1 MPRPPSENYLP
12 DTELPTP
19 DATGDLG
26 WLNRMLG
33 SDGVVQAEAERTST
47 EGVDRETAARLDAL
61 VNARVAEIERARR
74 AAEEAERAKTL
85 FLANMSHE
93 LRTPMHAIL
102 SYAQL
107 GRDATGK
114 DEQREYF
121 DRIVQ
126 RGQQLL
132 NFLSDLLDL
141 SRIEAGSMS
150 LEFAPN
156 DIEAL
161 ARAAVNL
168 IASGFG
174 SKQLIV
180 QIDRTPD
187 CTSCRALVD
196 AVLMGKLFDNLL
208 SNAARYSPQGGKVRI
223 AFSRSL
229 VQDGSRQRPALEMK
243 ISDEGMSIPERE
255 LAFVFD
261 KFVQSGGNTRTNG
274 GGTGLGLA
282 ICREIVALHGG
293 NIWASNNQAAGATFH
308 VLLPL
313 LDMSTGREAL

>member
-1 MPRPPSENYLP
+1 MPRPPSDNVLP
-12 DTELPTP
+12 GSELPNP
-19 DATGDLG
+19 DATSDLG
-26 WLNRMLG
+26 WLNRMLRPDPG
-33 SDGVVQAEAERTST
+33 LHAEPERTSV
-47 EGVDRETAARLDAL
+47 EGVDRETAAKLDAL

-85 FLANMSHE
+85 FLANMTHE
-93 LRTPMHAIL
+93 LRTPVHAIL

-107 GRDATGK
+107 GRDATAK
-114 DEQREYF
+114 EEQREYF
-121 DRIVQ
+121 DRIVR

-141 SRIEAGSMS
+141 SRLEAGSMS

-156 DIEAL
+156 DVEAL
-161 ARAAVNL
+161 ARAAVNV
-168 IASGFG
+168 ITSGFG
-174 SKQLIV
+174 SKHLIV

-187 CTSCRALVD
+187 CTSCRACVD
-196 AVLMGKLFDNLL
+196 AVLLGKLFDNLL

-223 AFSRSL
+223 VFSRSS
-229 VQDGSRQRPALEMK
+229 VADGARQRPALEMK
-243 ISDEGMSIPERE
+243 ISDEGTSIPERE

-261 KFVQSGGNTRTNG
+261 KFVQSSGNTRGNA
-274 GGTGLGLA
+274 GGTGLGMA

-293 NIWASNNQAAGATFH
+293 NIWASNNQGAGATFH

-313 LDMSTGREAL
+313 LEMSTGREAL

>member
-1 MPRPPSENYLP
+1 MPRPPSENLLP
-12 DTELPTP
+12 GSEMPAP
-19 DATGDLG
+19 EASDLG
-26 WLNRMLG
+26 WLHRMLRPDAG
-33 SDGVVQAEAERTST
+33 VSDGAERASIEGLDT
-47 EGVDRETAARLDAL
+47 EIAATLEAL

-107 GRDATGK
+107 GRDASG

-121 DRIVQ
+121 DRIQQ

-141 SRIEAGSMS
+141 SRLEAGSMS

-156 DIEAL
+156 DVEAL

-168 IASGFG
+168 ISSGFG
-174 SKQLIV
+174 SKQLVV

-187 CTSCRALVD
+187 CTSCRASVD
-196 AVLMGKLFDNLL
+196 SVLMGKLFDNLL
-208 SNAARYSPQGGKVRI
+208 SHAARHSPQGGKVRI
-223 AFSRSL
+223 GFSRSVL
-229 VQDGSRQRPALEMK
+229 TEGSRQRPGLEMR
-243 ISDEGMSIPERE
+243 ISDEGSEIPERE

-261 KFVQSGGNTRTNG
+261 KFVQSNNTRMNA

-293 NIWASNNQAAGATFH
+293 SIWASNNQGPGATFH
-308 VLLPL
+308 VVLPL
-313 LDMSTGREAL
+313 LDMSTGREAP

>member
-1 MPRPPSENYLP
+1 MRRPPSENYLP
-12 DTELPTP
+12 GSELPSP
-19 DATGDLG
+19 DANSDLG
-26 WLNRMLG
+26 WLNRMSRPDASG
-33 SDGVVQAEAERTST
+33 QVEAEHTST
-47 EGVDRETAARLDAL
+47 QPMDRETAAQLDAL
-61 VNARVAEIERARR
+61 VNARVAQIERARR

-107 GRDATGK
+107 GRDATGR

-141 SRIEAGSMS
+141 SRLEAGSMT

-156 DIEAL
+156 DVEAL
-161 ARAAVNL
+161 ARAAVNV
-168 IASGFG
+168 ITSGFG
-174 SKQLIV
+174 AKQLTV
-180 QIDRTPD
+180 QIDRAPD
-187 CTSCRALVD
+187 CTSCRASVD

-208 SNAARYSPQGGKVRI
+208 SNAARCSPQGGKVRI
-223 AFSRSL
+223 AFSRSV
-229 VQDGSRQRPALEMK
+229 VQDGSRQRAALEMK

-261 KFVQSGGNTRTNG
+261 KFVQSGGNTRTNA

-282 ICREIVALHGG
+282 ICREIVALHSG
-293 NIWASNNQAAGATFH
+293 NIWASNNQGAGATFH

-313 LDMSTGREAL
+313 LEMSNGREAL